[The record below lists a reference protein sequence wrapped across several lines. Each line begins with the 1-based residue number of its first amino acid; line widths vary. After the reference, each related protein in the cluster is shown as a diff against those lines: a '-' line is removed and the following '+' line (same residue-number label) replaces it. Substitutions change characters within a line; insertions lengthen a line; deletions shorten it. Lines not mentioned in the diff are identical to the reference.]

1 MKSNKKYKVILFDW
15 DGTAVKS
22 RKDPVD
28 EVLPLLRN
36 LLRLNVVLVV
46 VSGTTYEN
54 IAEGKLHEMIGS
66 ELTGNFYMGLG
77 RGAHNYSFDENGNPV
92 LWNTT
97 VPNKD
102 ELIKIHEFCFE
113 LHKYLLLHHDIH
125 TDIVFSRPN
134 YCKID
139 LLVEHDRGEH
149 MYLKGGELE
158 MIDSFLADHN
168 FNGGIGELM
177 DKTQV
182 LCDEFGIA
190 LKPTTDAKYLEIG
203 PTTKA
208 DNVSFFLEHLIQPMG
223 IEIGECVFWGD
234 EFGYI
239 GPMIKGSDAEMI
251 IPKMQEADFFDVN
264 QEALEMP
271 PQVKSVGGGVSSFLE
286 FLQSQIN
293 LHNNT

>member
-1 MKSNKKYKVILFDW
+1 MHKKYKAIFFDW

-22 RKDPVD
+22 RKDSVD
-28 EVLPLLRN
+28 EVLPLIRR
-36 LLRLNVVLVV
+36 LLELNVTLVV

-54 IAEGKLHEMIGS
+54 IAGGELHEMLGP
-66 ELTGNFYMGLG
+66 ELTPNFFMGLG
-77 RGAHNYSFDENGNPV
+77 RGAHNYSFDELGNPK
-92 LWNTT
+92 LWNAAL
-97 VPNKD
+97 PNKQ

-139 LLVEHDRGEH
+139 LMVEHDRGEY
-149 MYLKGGELE
+149 MYLKSGELD

-168 FNGGIGELM
+168 FKGGIGELM
-177 DKTQV
+177 DKTQD
-182 LCDEFGIA
+182 LCKEFEMV

-208 DNVSFFLEHLIQPMG
+208 DNVSFFLEHLIKPMG
-223 IEIGECVFWGD
+223 IGINECVFWGD

-239 GPMIKGSDAEMI
+239 GPRIKGSDAEMI
-251 IPKMQEADFFDVN
+251 IPQMQKADFFDVN
-264 QEALEMP
+264 QETLEMP
-271 PQVKSVGGGVSSFLE
+271 LQVKSVGGGVYSFLE
-286 FLQSQIN
+286 FLKSQIN
-293 LHNNT
+293 LHN